1 MLEMNRYNEFASL
14 YDELMNDFDYEK
26 WFNYIEEIFVKYK
39 ISPTKVLEMACGTGN
54 LSIHLAEKGYKL
66 TCFDLSEEMLAQA
79 YEKLN
84 RFKNVK
90 LLNGN
95 MINFKIN
102 QKFDSIISICDSINY
117 ITDLEDLK
125 RTFENVYNHLDDNG
139 IFIFDINSFY
149 KISEIIGNNIFVED
163 REDIFY
169 TWQNYYDS
177 ETMICEFYLSF
188 FIKENEDNYIRFD
201 EEHKERAY
209 TVDEIISTLKS
220 VGFNSIDYFEAF
232 TLEEINSTT
241 ERINFVACK

>member
-26 WFNYIEEIFVKYK
+26 WFNYIEEIFGKYK

-125 RTFENVYNHLDDNG
+125 STFENVYNHLDDNG

>member
-125 RTFENVYNHLDDNG
+125 STFENVYNHLDDNG

-169 TWQNYYDS
+169 TWQNYYDR

-232 TLEEINSTT
+232 TLEKINSTT

>member
-188 FIKENEDNYIRFD
+188 FIKENDDNYIRFD

-220 VGFNSIDYFEAF
+220 VGFNSIDCFEAF